1 MKYGLIGEKLGHSF
15 SKEIHE
21 SIADLEYELCEVAP
35 SELEGFM
42 TQRGFSAVNVTIPYK
57 EAVIPYL
64 DVTDTAARD
73 IGAVNTV
80 VNRDGRLYGYN
91 TDFFGMKSL
100 ICRLGLDLSGSTVLI
115 LGTGGTS
122 KTASAVAR
130 ELGAANIV
138 KVSRKGGN
146 DAVTYAEAAEKYRD
160 ADFIINTTPVGMFP
174 NVDGSAVDLS
184 DYPCLRG
191 VIDAVYNPLRTDL
204 ILDATARSIPA
215 EGGLYMLVAQAVRA
229 SELFT
234 GDDRH
239 GVTDKIFAKMLSE
252 KENIF
257 LTGMPG
263 VGKTTVG
270 HLLAGKTGREFID
283 TDEQIIKKTGMTP
296 GEIFSAYGEKHF
308 RDVET
313 EVIRETVLTKSGAVI
328 ATGGGVPMKAEN
340 VRMMKRCGR
349 IFFLNRP
356 ISDIVPTPDRPTALD
371 RAALEQRFA
380 ERYERYLSSADVEID
395 ASVGAEG
402 TADAVLKIFGQ
413 YTV

>member
-1 MKYGLIGEKLGHSF
+1 
-15 SKEIHE
+15 
-21 SIADLEYELCEVAP
+21 
-35 SELEGFM
+35 
-42 TQRGFSAVNVTIPYK
+42 
-57 EAVIPYL
+57 
-64 DVTDTAARD
+64 
-73 IGAVNTV
+73 
-80 VNRDGRLYGYN
+80 
-91 TDFFGMKSL
+91 
-100 ICRLGLDLSGSTVLI
+100 
-115 LGTGGTS
+115 
-122 KTASAVAR
+122 
-130 ELGAANIV
+130 
-138 KVSRKGGN
+138 
-146 DAVTYAEAAEKYRD
+146 
-160 ADFIINTTPVGMFP
+160 
-174 NVDGSAVDLS
+174 
-184 DYPCLRG
+184 
-191 VIDAVYNPLRTDL
+191 
-204 ILDATARSIPA
+204 
-215 EGGLYMLVAQAVRA
+215 
-229 SELFT
+229 
-234 GDDRH
+234 
-239 GVTDKIFAKMLSE
+239 
-252 KENIF
+252 

-270 HLLAGKTGREFID
+270 HLLAEKTGREFID

-328 ATGGGVPMKAEN
+328 ATGGGAPMKAEN